1 MGEQLTTSA
10 EALRLFFDDDV
21 YLIRTDEPVAAA
33 AVAELKTA
41 VAQEATVIAQAEV
54 KIVVPVPQNVADVPK
69 TTIPEVQTLVPEI
82 TIPAAEAPVK
92 EAQVQSLAPVKET
105 AIESSAPA
113 TSASQPLDFKY
124 LGKNQKNILIL
135 VNDSQHDVST
145 ERGRELL
152 RNIVK
157 AIQLTAND
165 FALLNYSGY
174 AGTPYAA
181 LDQFFSSK
189 LVMSFGVP
197 ALQLGLTD
205 FAKNTLHLQGTT
217 QLVFSENLDVLA
229 EDLQGKKTLWGSLKQ
244 ITL

>member
-21 YLIRTDEPVAAA
+21 YLIRTDEPVVAA
-33 AVAELKTA
+33 AVPELKTA
-41 VAQEATVIAQAEV
+41 AVEQFTVIAKAVVE
-54 KIVVPVPQNVADVPK
+54 IVVPVPQNTVDTPK

-82 TIPAAEAPVK
+82 TIPAAEVPVK
-92 EAQVQSLAPVKET
+92 AAVV
-105 AIESSAPA
+105 ESSVPA
-113 TSASQPLDFKY
+113 AVASQPADFKY

-165 FALLNYSGY
+165 FALLNYSAY
-174 AGTPYAA
+174 AGTPYTA

-197 ALQLGLTD
+197 AVQLGLTD
-205 FAKNTLHLQGTT
+205 FAKNTLHLQGAT
-217 QLVFSENLDVLA
+217 QLVFSDNLDLLA